1 MPDPIPAAAPAA
13 APIALITGASDGI
26 GAALAVEYARR
37 GWRLV
42 LVARRPEALERTAH
56 ACGLAGD
63 TQRLRL
69 VACDVRD
76 LDRFRREADALLR
89 DWGCPQ
95 VVVANAGIS
104 WGVDLSDP
112 GDLDVAI
119 DIMDVNWAAA
129 LATLAP
135 FIAPMRRRGS
145 GTLVGIA
152 SVAGVRGL
160 PCHAAYCASKAA
172 LIRSLESLR
181 VELRAAGVEVVT
193 ISPGYV
199 ATAMTA
205 GNRFAMP
212 FLLTPQQFAERAV
225 RAIDVGRAYATI
237 PWQMGILGM
246 LLHIVPRAIYD
257 RAVGHWGRKRRK
269 PECEPCRGMSRR
281 NRLLRRRSSPT
292 DADE

>member
-1 MPDPIPAAAPAA
+1 MPGSRPEVDSTA

-42 LVARRPEALERTAH
+42 LVARRLPALEQTAR
-56 ACGLAGD
+56 ACGLEGNS
-63 TQRLRL
+63 QRLRL

-76 LDRFRREADALLR
+76 VDHVRREAEALMH

-119 DIMDVNWAAA
+119 DIMDVNWTGA

-135 FIAPMRRRGS
+135 FVAPMRQRGS

-181 VELRAAGVEVVT
+181 VELRPRGVRVVT

-212 FLLTPQQFAERAV
+212 FLLTPQQFAARAV
-225 RAIDVGRAYATI
+225 RAIDAGRAYVTI

-246 LLHIVPRAIYD
+246 FLHVVPRAIYD
-257 RAVGHWGRKRRK
+257 RAVGFYGRKQRK
-269 PECEPCRGMSRR
+269 PDCAPCRGMPRR
-281 NRLLRRRSSPT
+281 NRRVQRRLPP
-292 DADE
+292 ADTG